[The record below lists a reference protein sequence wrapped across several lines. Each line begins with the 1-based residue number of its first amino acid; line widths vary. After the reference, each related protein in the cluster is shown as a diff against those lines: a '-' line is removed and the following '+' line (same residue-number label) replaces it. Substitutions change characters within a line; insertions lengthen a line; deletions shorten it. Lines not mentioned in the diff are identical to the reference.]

1 MADPFVEN
9 VWMQYKNFGKAW
21 VLPSERWLL
30 ESPPWLNTSSTHAN
44 KGLQRL
50 QNGPVSPISANI
62 ACVEST
68 ERLSQCFSAR
78 PEYHWI
84 AN

>member
-1 MADPFVEN
+1 
-9 VWMQYKNFGKAW
+9 

-30 ESPPWLNTSSTHAN
+30 KSSPWLNTSSTSAN

-50 QNGPVSPISANI
+50 QNGPVNPSSANI